1 MTKLTFLLLLQK
13 PEALPDTCL
22 CQPFLQID
30 LSDTIPLGGKKQ
42 VTSETMKFPQV
53 IAAAGFAFGETG
65 SAVLW
70 FNLFIVRGS

>member
-1 MTKLTFLLLLQK
+1 
-13 PEALPDTCL
+13 
-22 CQPFLQID
+22 
-30 LSDTIPLGGKKQ
+30 
-42 VTSETMKFPQV
+42 MKFPQV